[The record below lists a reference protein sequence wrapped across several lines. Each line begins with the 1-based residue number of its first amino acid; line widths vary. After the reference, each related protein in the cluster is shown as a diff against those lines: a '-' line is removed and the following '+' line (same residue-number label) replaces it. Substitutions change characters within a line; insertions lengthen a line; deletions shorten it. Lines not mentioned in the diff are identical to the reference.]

1 MDIKPEIFYG
11 KVMHKRLFPKVNAF
25 TYGIYYLSLPLS
37 NLEAQRD
44 SWRFGVNSPGV
55 MSFHAKDHGRR
66 IKNIDLSGWAVEVL
80 QTYGLHIPDVEIV
93 LMSMPRILG
102 YVFNPVSFW
111 FCYDQEKSLRAVI
124 SEVNNTFGETHSYIC
139 AHRDGQK
146 IKATEWMQAEKIL
159 HVSPFLKREGTY
171 RFRFDVQDGKA
182 GIWIDYYAANGQKQL
197 LTALTGRLVPM
208 TRQTRRH
215 AFWSYPLV
223 TLRAIFL
230 IHWQAVKLLLR
241 GIKYISKPLQ
251 NKAKSSAAQNL
262 TKN

>member
-66 IKNIDLSGWAVEVL
+66 KKGTDLNGWAVEVL

-124 SEVNNTFGETHSYIC
+124 CEVNNTFGETHSYIC
-139 AHRDGQK
+139 AHRDGRQ
-146 IKATEWMQAEKIL
+146 IKATEWMQAEKIF

-171 RFRFDVQDGKA
+171 RFRFDVQDEKA
-182 GIWIDYYAANGQKQL
+182 GIWIDYYAADGQKQL

-241 GIKYISKPLQ
+241 GIKYIPKPLQ